1 MARNLALACLGTGA
15 LALDNG
21 YRLPPMGWSS
31 WYGFTQNIDEG
42 MVRGM
47 ADGMVQSGLQA
58 AGYEHVWI
66 DDGWAMPRDNVTH
79 KPGVQ
84 ADIFPS
90 GMRALS
96 DYVHAKGLKFGIY
109 TSKGPLTCL
118 GTQKTQPQ
126 RPGSCGFEQI
136 DADTYAHDWQV
147 DQVKDDGCGGC
158 PGDLPLT
165 PFQAMRDALNRTG
178 RPIVYAIHSD
188 GKPWL
193 DTSDSNGSV
202 ANMWRT
208 GGDLS
213 ASNYE
218 VWLNRLD
225 LATDPRMAAY
235 VGPGSFANPDFLE
248 VGYTPRQPKS
258 FGARVQSLLER
269 RSMFTMWAAL
279 PAPLILSA
287 DLRPGAASG
296 GIDDKEIMDI
306 LTNAEV
312 IAVNQDEAALPMVAV
327 RKAQGLEVWKK
338 PLAAAGSNAVVLFH
352 RNDTMAAAAAVPQP
366 APQPEQPQQLTDT
379 PVAGMVLTTVACAGA
394 DPLSSSF
401 DHDARGI
408 TLRSN
413 PSLCVGTVSTA
424 TCANPPS
431 PRLGAVACD
440 PSDPSQAW
448 SFPAGLAAGPI
459 VNTKVSP
466 QSDIN
471 SAMTCPGDTW
481 PSLLLYVRQD
491 HRNEQW
497 VYDVVSGFI
506 KFGSSPGTCL
516 AYRAELPTPT
526 PAPTPPT
533 PAPTPA
539 PPTPAPAPR
548 TVAVSWAELGFGA
561 ADKYAVRDLWAK
573 ADLGVFAGGFNASIA
588 PHEARIYTFVPAVA
602 EGKQ

>member
-1 MARNLALACLGTGA
+1 MVRNTFSTATVVRNLALACMGTGA

-47 ADGMVQSGLQA
+47 ADGMVSSGLQA
-58 AGYEHVWI
+58 AGYEHIWI

-90 GMRALS
+90 GMRNLS
-96 DYVHAKGLKFGIY
+96 DYVHARSLKFGIY

-126 RPGSCGFEQI
+126 RPGSCGFEQV

-165 PFQAMRDALNRTG
+165 PFQAMRDALNNTG

-213 ASNYE
+213 ASNYDM
-218 VWLNRLD
+218 WLNRLD
-225 LATDPRMAAY
+225 LATDPRMAAF
-235 VGPGSFANPDFLE
+235 VGPGAFANPDFLE

-258 FGARVQSLLER
+258 FGTRVQSLLER

-306 LTNAEV
+306 LTHTEV
-312 IAVNQDEAALPMVAV
+312 IAVNQDERAAPMVAV

-352 RNDTMAAAAAVPQP
+352 RNDTMAAV
-366 APQPEQPQQLTDT
+366 APQPEQPEHPQHSQQLAGT
-379 PVAGMVLTTVACAGA
+379 PAAGMVLTTVACAEA
-394 DPLSSSF
+394 DAGSSSF
-401 DHDARGI
+401 NHDAARGI

-413 PSLCVGTVSTA
+413 PSLCVGKVSMA

-440 PSDPSQAW
+440 PSDTSQAW

-466 QSDIN
+466 QSDMN
-471 SAMTCPGDTW
+471 SAMTCPGDTY
-481 PSLLLYVRQD
+481 PSVLLYVKQD

-506 KFGSSPGTCL
+506 KFGPSPTTCL
-516 AYRAELPTPT
+516 AYRAER

-533 PAPTPA
+533 PV
-539 PPTPAPAPR
+539 PAPR
-548 TVAVSWAELGFGA
+548 TIAVSWAELGFGA

-573 ADLGVFAGGFNASIA
+573 ADLGVFTGGFNASIA
-588 PHEARIYTFVPAVA
+588 PHEARIYTFVPAA
-602 EGKQ
+602 KLRA